1 MRLTTYILF
10 LSLSPLFSKGQTVH
24 LDSNRIVYKGTVNI
38 DHLSKDEIYIRARNA
53 IASTMKGEKQTII
66 YEDSSNTMI
75 TAKGSIK
82 LSSPYP
88 IIKKVEYIL
97 ELSIGDGKY
106 KYRIDSVQIKQLER
120 GGKTSII
127 SSQKLVEGMDE
138 SGPVS
143 ANTEK
148 QVNEIDMVFQKLLD
162 LLKEHIAEAN
172 RPNDSPEAKS
182 SVSMSFQ
189 PYYFC
194 KQLCSLTHIAIL

>member
-1 MRLTTYILF
+1 MRLIAYILF
-10 LSLSPLFSKGQTVH
+10 LSLAPLFSNGQTVH
-24 LDSNRIVYKGTVNI
+24 LDSNKIVYKGLVNI
-38 DHLSKDEIYIRARNA
+38 DHLSKDEIYTRAKNA
-53 IASTMKGEKQTII
+53 LATTVKGENQTII

-82 LSSPYP
+82 LASPYS

-97 ELSIGDGKY
+97 ELSISEGKY
-106 KYRIDSVQIKQLER
+106 KYRIDSVQIRQEER

-148 QVNEIDMVFQKLLD
+148 QVNEIDMIFQKLLD
-162 LLKEHIAEAN
+162 QLKADIQEHT
-172 RPNDSPEAKS
+172 R
-182 SVSMSFQ
+182 
-189 PYYFC
+189 
-194 KQLCSLTHIAIL
+194 

>member
-1 MRLTTYILF
+1 M
-10 LSLSPLFSKGQTVH
+10 
-24 LDSNRIVYKGTVNI
+24 VNI
-38 DHLSKDEIYIRARNA
+38 DHLSKDEIYTRAKNA
-53 IASTMKGEKQTII
+53 LATTVKGENQTII

-82 LSSPYP
+82 LASPYS

-97 ELSIGDGKY
+97 ELSISEGKY
-106 KYRIDSVQIKQLER
+106 KYRIDSVQIRQEER

-148 QVNEIDMVFQKLLD
+148 QVNEIDMIFQKLLD
-162 LLKEHIAEAN
+162 QLKADIQEHT
-172 RPNDSPEAKS
+172 R
-182 SVSMSFQ
+182 
-189 PYYFC
+189 
-194 KQLCSLTHIAIL
+194 

>member
-10 LSLSPLFSKGQTVH
+10 LSLTPLFSLGQTVH
-24 LDSNRIVYKGTVNI
+24 LDSNRIVYKGMVNI
-38 DHLSKDEIYIRARNA
+38 DHLSKYEIYTRSRNA
-53 IASTMKGEKQTII
+53 IASTVKGEKQTII

-82 LSSPYP
+82 LASPYP

-106 KYRIDSVQIKQLER
+106 KYRIDSVQIKQVER
-120 GGKTSII
+120 GGKTTII

-162 LLKEHIAEAN
+162 LLKEDITEA
-172 RPNDSPEAKS
+172 RPNNTPEAKIN
-182 SVSMSFQ
+182 
-189 PYYFC
+189 
-194 KQLCSLTHIAIL
+194 HEGHE

>member
-1 MRLTTYILF
+1 MRLITYILF
-10 LSLSPLFSKGQTVH
+10 LSLAPLFSAGQTVH
-24 LDSNRIVYKGTVNI
+24 LDSSRIVYKGMVNI
-38 DHLSKDEIYIRARNA
+38 DHLSKEEIYTRAKKALAR
-53 IASTMKGEKQTII
+53 TMKGEKQTII
-66 YEDSSNTMI
+66 YDNGSNSMI

-82 LSSPYP
+82 LASPYS
-88 IIKKVEYIL
+88 ITKKVEYIL

-106 KYRIDSVQIKQLER
+106 KYRIDSVQIKQVER

-162 LLKEHIAEAN
+162 LLKEDITEAN
-172 RPNDSPEAKS
+172 RP
-182 SVSMSFQ
+182 
-189 PYYFC
+189 
-194 KQLCSLTHIAIL
+194 L

>member
-1 MRLTTYILF
+1 MRFVPYILF
-10 LSLSPLFSKGQTVH
+10 LSLTPLFSLGQTVH

-38 DHLSKDEIYIRARNA
+38 DHLSKDEIYTRAKKA
-53 IASTMKGEKQTII
+53 IASTIKGEKQTIT

-75 TAKGSIK
+75 AAKGSIR
-82 LSSPYP
+82 LASPYS

-106 KYRIDSVQIKQLER
+106 KYRIDSVKVKQVER
-120 GGKTSII
+120 GGKTTLI

-143 ANTEK
+143 ADTEK

-162 LLKEHIAEAN
+162 LLKEGIIDAN
-172 RPNDSPEAKS
+172 R
-182 SVSMSFQ
+182 
-189 PYYFC
+189 
-194 KQLCSLTHIAIL
+194 